1 MLTLD
6 ESEMIVPNGDLVAEK
21 VINWTLSSPI
31 ARMFLPVGVAYG
43 SPVAKVLQI
52 LGEAAFSHPAVLK
65 DPPPQTLFMGF
76 GDSSL
81 DFELRVW
88 VEDIRLRMEM
98 RSTVLA
104 DIDRRLRDA
113 GIEIPFPQRD
123 LHLRSIDREAL
134 KQLVD
139 RD

>member
-6 ESEMIVPNGDLVAEK
+6 QSEMIVPNGDLVSEK
-21 VINWTLSSPI
+21 VVNWTLTSPI

-43 SPVAKVLQI
+43 SSVSEVLEI
-52 LGEAAFSHPAVLK
+52 LQAAAFAHEGVLK
-65 DPPPQTLFMGF
+65 DPPPEALFMEF

-81 DFELRVW
+81 DFELRIW
-88 VEDIRLRMEM
+88 VQDIRLRMEM

-104 DIDRRLRDA
+104 AIELRLRDA

-123 LHLRSIDREAL
+123 LHLRSVDPEAL
-134 KQLVD
+134 RQLTD